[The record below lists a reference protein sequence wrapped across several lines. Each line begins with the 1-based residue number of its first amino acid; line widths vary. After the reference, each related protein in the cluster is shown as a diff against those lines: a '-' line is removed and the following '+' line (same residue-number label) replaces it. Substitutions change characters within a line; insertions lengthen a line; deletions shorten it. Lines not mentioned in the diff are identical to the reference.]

1 MEIEIIDFQN
11 DKWVVKH
18 KTPDKGY
25 SPEMLQL
32 IKEYRR
38 ADMVL
43 KKSGILIFVEKCPD
57 TKFEEIPDKHIDF
70 YA

>member
-1 MEIEIIDFQN
+1 MELEIIDFQN
-11 DKWVVKH
+11 DKWLVKH

-38 ADMVL
+38 ADPFSR
-43 KKSGILIFVEKCPD
+43 KG
-57 TKFEEIPDKHIDF
+57 
-70 YA
+70 